1 MVSPWGNMAKPNTYH
16 EIEVLSNNRAHIFH
30 GTIMVQVTVIV
41 MTTEPHSVNSENNKA
56 VTVFFLWSARL
67 FDGALATRRCG
78 GSAVVSR
85 CSRLFSVLAKKI
97 IWQAI
102 PKSSVDQ
109 VSRFLSIWVFLLY
122 ICSVRQQPPDSIHLG
137 FPFTF
142 WAILEGLPGIQ
153 ITTKLKL
160 VKKS

>member
-1 MVSPWGNMAKPNTYH
+1 M
-16 EIEVLSNNRAHIFH
+16 
-30 GTIMVQVTVIV
+30 
-41 MTTEPHSVNSENNKA
+41 
-56 VTVFFLWSARL
+56 
-67 FDGALATRRCG
+67 
-78 GSAVVSR
+78 VSR
-85 CSRLFSVLAKKI
+85 CNRLFSVLAKKI

-160 VKKS
+160 VKKIIINRTPARRRATCWARKRTDMKHVFFQLSIASYNLRNNYIIINNMASQA